1 MTAYTDSTG
10 RVWHGCASAA
20 DVEAFIA
27 QERREQLGAAIR
39 ARREAL
45 GVSLR
50 QTARAVKRS
59 PGWLSDVE
67 TARGGWS
74 RMSPA
79 TLDEVVGLLGV
90 DGATRDRW
98 HSLAG
103 YVEPGLLDAL
113 LADPQ
118 AWGDVRALLAGRAKR

>member
-10 RVWHGCASAA
+10 RVWQGCASAA

-59 PGWLSDVE
+59 PGWLSRVE
-67 TARGGWS
+67 LGHEMPGEDALERLAL
-74 RMSPA
+74 RLECEPA
-79 TLDEVVGLLGV
+79 TQAEWMAAAGIIPRALR
-90 DGATRDRW
+90 GALCEHPER
-98 HSLAG
+98 
-103 YVEPGLLDAL
+103 
-113 LADPQ
+113 
-118 AWGDVRALLAGRAKR
+118 WGDVRAVLARGTK

>member
-10 RVWHGCASAA
+10 RVWQGCASAA

-59 PGWLSDVE
+59 PGWLSRVE
-67 TARGGWS
+67 LGHETPGEDALERLAL
-74 RMSPA
+74 RLECEPA
-79 TLDEVVGLLGV
+79 EQE
-90 DGATRDRW
+90 RW
-98 HSLAG
+98 AALAG
-103 YVEPGLLDAL
+103 IIPRSLRAAL
-113 LADPQ
+113 CEHPER
-118 AWGDVRALLAGRAKR
+118 WGDVRAVLARGTK

>member
-10 RVWHGCASAA
+10 RVWQGCASAA

-59 PGWLSDVE
+59 PGWLSRVE
-67 TARGGWS
+67 LGHETPGEDALERLAL
-74 RMSPA
+74 RLECEPA
-79 TLDEVVGLLGV
+79 TQAEWMAAAGIIP
-90 DGATRDRW
+90 R
-98 HSLAG
+98 SLRA
-103 YVEPGLLDAL
+103 AL
-113 LADPQ
+113 CEHPER
-118 AWGDVRALLAGRAKR
+118 WGDVRAVLARGAK

>member
-1 MTAYTDSTG
+1 MSTYVDTDG
-10 RVWHGCASAA
+10 REWHGCASAA
-20 DVEAFIA
+20 DVEAYVA
-27 QERREQLGAAIR
+27 QERRERLGAELR

-45 GVSLR
+45 GKSLR
-50 QTARAVKRS
+50 QTARALRRS

-74 RMSPA
+74 RLSPA

-90 DGATRDRW
+90 DGPTRDRW

-103 YVEPGLLDAL
+103 GVEPGLLAAL
-113 LADPQ
+113 LAQPERWD
-118 AWGDVRALLAGRAKR
+118 DVRALLAGRRP